1 MLNLYN
7 FPRRCRYNEFYSYS
21 HLKKISLAIIAIYT
35 FKLNLSSRGVERLY
49 RDEEYAGEFLSV
61 HARAVGIEGTT
72 IFNISTDSNVNR
84 YGIRLKCA
92 SRVRLKRAS
101 VVKVLNSSIAA
112 PSYSRFL
119 PFSHF
124 NEYVTCYAYT

>member
-1 MLNLYN
+1 M
-7 FPRRCRYNEFYSYS
+7 
-21 HLKKISLAIIAIYT
+21 
-35 FKLNLSSRGVERLY
+35 
-49 RDEEYAGEFLSV
+49 
-61 HARAVGIEGTT
+61 HARTLGIEGAT

-112 PSYSRFL
+112 PSRFS
-119 PFSHF
+119 PFSRF
-124 NEYVTCYAYT
+124 NEYVVVHVCT